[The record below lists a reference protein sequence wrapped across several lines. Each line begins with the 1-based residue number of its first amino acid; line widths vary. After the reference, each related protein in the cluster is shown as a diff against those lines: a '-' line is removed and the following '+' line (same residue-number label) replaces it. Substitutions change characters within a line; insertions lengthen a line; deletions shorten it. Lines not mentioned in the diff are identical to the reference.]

1 MTENKKKVEV
11 DIGLDD
17 MLMGV
22 GNLIDVITKLQNE
35 SKSTAINL
43 KDIKDLNEKSKGFF
57 GVSVNIGTGA
67 ISTVKDVIGKLPG
80 KPDKRVREP
89 IVDVFEEKDYI
100 EVIAELPG
108 LEEKDIKYEIKEQK
122 ASGHPGLNA
131 MGRDLLFA
139 LTIYS
144 DPPEADKRKYRKEMP
159 LSFPVSANDIQ
170 SIYKNGIL
178 KLRLKKLS

>member
-67 ISTVKDVIGKLPG
+67 ISTVKDVIGKLPV

-89 IVDVFEEKDYI
+89 VVDIFEEKDFVEI
-100 EVIAELPG
+100 IAELPG
-108 LEEKDIKYEIKEQK
+108 LEEKDIKYEVKDD
-122 ASGHPGLNA
+122 S
-131 MGRDLLFA
+131 

-144 DPPEADKRKYRKEMP
+144 VNDKRKYRKEML

-170 SIYKNGIL
+170 SIYRNGIL
-178 KLRLKKLS
+178 KLRLQRLA